1 MIPLPSPSPP
11 EWPVNVKNSI
21 SSQFTTLPLFT
32 HPSSS
37 LQQSGDGYLTDEELE
52 LRQTLE
58 EEEEEAEAGGGGG
71 GGANRPQQLQHHQG
85 PMPPGLRALK
95 EGQTGENCRER

>member
-1 MIPLPSPSPP
+1 MACQCEKLDFFPIYH
-11 EWPVNVKNSI
+11 VA
-21 SSQFTTLPLFT
+21 LFT

>member
-1 MIPLPSPSPP
+1 MACQCEKLDFFPIYH
-11 EWPVNVKNSI
+11 VA
-21 SSQFTTLPLFT
+21 LFT

-58 EEEEEAEAGGGGG
+58 EEEEAGAGGGGG